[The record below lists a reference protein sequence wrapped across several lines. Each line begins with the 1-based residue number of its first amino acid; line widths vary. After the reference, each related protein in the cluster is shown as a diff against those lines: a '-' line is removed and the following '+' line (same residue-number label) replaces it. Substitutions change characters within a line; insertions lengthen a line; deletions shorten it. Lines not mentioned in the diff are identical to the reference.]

1 MNIVEYV
8 RQFPRRPF
16 CKGELLM
23 SEGDV
28 TDTVLAISQGYVKVT
43 ALDSIGNERLLWIA
57 GRYDIIP
64 TERFFSPLQ
73 PLRFFYTALSDG
85 TAYALPKQE
94 LLARAKTDLGMMT
107 EIATSMSAH
116 YDDLLGRLY
125 SIEKATVREKLLS
138 TLHYI
143 AARFSADDTVD
154 LYQLGLRLTHQDL
167 ADMIGSTRETTSL
180 ELQRLRRDG
189 AISYDYRQFTV
200 TSPQAS
206 ARTTDTSPI

>member
-1 MNIVEYV
+1 MNIIDYV
-8 RQFPRRPF
+8 RQFPSRPF
-16 CKGELLM
+16 HKGELFM

-28 TDTVLAISQGYVKVT
+28 SDTVLAISQGYAKVT
-43 ALDSIGNERLLWIA
+43 ALDNEGNERLLWIA

-64 TERFFSPLQ
+64 TELFFSPLQ

-85 TAYALPKQE
+85 TAYTLPKQT
-94 LLARAKTDLGMMT
+94 LLAHVKTDLGMMT

-180 ELQRLRRDG
+180 ELQKLRRDG
-189 AISYDYRQFTV
+189 IISYDYQHFTV
-200 TSPQAS
+200 TSPQAV
-206 ARTTDTSPI
+206 ARITNSLPI